1 MVVVKLLVKHIRLI
15 SFPNS
20 LFIEEHCK
28 VHIDVNYVNYA
39 YHVHI
44 EVNYVNYAYHV
55 HMEDNTKEESIKA

>member
-39 YHVHI
+39 YHVH
-44 EVNYVNYAYHV
+44 
-55 HMEDNTKEESIKA
+55 MEDNTKEESIKA

>member
-15 SFPNS
+15 IFPNS

-28 VHIDVNYVNYA
+28 VHIEVNY
-39 YHVHI
+39 
-44 EVNYVNYAYHV
+44 VNYVNYAYHV